1 MMNSEVGDTCE
12 LWCLAQVI
20 AGVQDMR
27 FQELMPDPLHWLG
40 VRRID
45 QFISMSDMK
54 YDAVTSSGIEIVRAP
69 HSHSPVCVRRLSL
82 CMCRRQVNRVDIP
95 DELIP
100 ADAKVEIDAK
110 VYAGYYA
117 GNKEVKTFEQ
127 LADTVGRGSDYVAG
141 KDALAPAEGGS
152 PPKAA
157 AKPAK
162 GKAKGKGGKGKK

>member
-1 MMNSEVGDTCE
+1 M
-12 LWCLAQVI
+12 
-20 AGVQDMR
+20 
-27 FQELMPDPLHWLG
+27 
-40 VRRID
+40 
-45 QFISMSDMK
+45 
-54 YDAVTSSGIEIVRAP
+54 
-69 HSHSPVCVRRLSL
+69 
-82 CMCRRQVNRVDIP
+82 DIP

-141 KDALAPAEGGS
+141 KDSEAAAKPAKE
-152 PPKAA
+152 A